1 MFDIGRYNTLK
12 ITRFSSPGAYLTW
25 GKDDEVLLPG
35 KFVPAGA
42 AVGDSLDVFIYTD
55 SEDRLVATT
64 QRPYGVVG
72 DFASLTCVKVASFGV
87 FLDWGLD
94 KDLFVPRMCQAGP
107 MREGQRYVVHIS
119 LDEVSGRVIGLAKLE
134 RFLDDK
140 AEGLSRGD
148 AVELLIWGRSD
159 LGYKAVVNNRFSGLL
174 YEDQAHRNIRRGDRL
189 TGYVTAIRPDG
200 KIDLSLS
207 PQSYDDLVTLKP
219 MIIDTLKKAG
229 GFLPCNAKSDP
240 ELIQEHFGM
249 SKKAFKKLIGA
260 LYKERVISIDDR
272 GMQLVK
278 PAEE

>member
-1 MFDIGRYNTLK
+1 MFDIGRRNTLT
-12 ITRFSSPGAYLTW
+12 ITRFSSPGAYLAW
-25 GKDDEVLLPG
+25 GEDGEVLLPG
-35 KFVPAGA
+35 KFVPADA
-42 AVGDSLDVFIYTD
+42 AAGDCLAVFIYTD

-64 QRPYGVVG
+64 QQPYGMVG
-72 DFASLTCVKVASFGV
+72 EFASLTCVKVTSFGA

-107 MREGQRYVVHIS
+107 MREGQRYVVYIS
-119 LDEVSGRVIGLAKLE
+119 LDEVSGRVIGLAKLQ
-134 RFLDDK
+134 RFLEER

-148 AVELLIWGRSD
+148 AVELLIWDRSD

-174 YEDQAHRNIRRGDRL
+174 YEDQGHRNIRRGDRL
-189 TGYVTAIRPDG
+189 TGYVAGIRPDG

-207 PQSYDDLVTLKP
+207 PQGYDDLINLTPV
-219 MIIDTLKKAG
+219 IVETLKKAG

-260 LYKERVISIDDR
+260 LYKGRIITVDDR
-272 GMQLVK
+272 GIHLVK
-278 PAEE
+278 PAD